1 MPPSKMR
8 MQGRELRLPFFMAK
22 PEIQQVNRKGVVL
35 WEVSYAGMT
44 RYFRWDWQARHH
56 YESCIRLH
64 RTKTGGNNG

>member
-1 MPPSKMR
+1 
-8 MQGRELRLPFFMAK
+8 MAK